1 MRNYCTRTIDF
12 LKIKSLDKFILN
24 ELMGPF
30 LFGIMSFTIILIA
43 GSLLFQIADLVIQ
56 RGVSVWI
63 VIRLFIYYLPKLMT
77 YTIPMSC
84 LLATLTGF
92 GKLSANSELI
102 ALKAAGLSFSRIVKP
117 VIIATFFISV
127 AAFFINETIVPL
139 TEKAASNIMVYEVFK
154 QSPPLFHE
162 KVFLK
167 EESNGALKRVI
178 YINKMEIRNGDMS
191 QVVVQEFE
199 DGRLTSINSAK
210 SAKWINGSWWLN
222 KGNVFE
228 VNKDGEVNLLFKF
241 DKQKITLDMNP
252 DEIAKASSHNPEQ
265 MTMRELLA
273 TIKLNEKSGISS
285 AKLWMIF
292 HLRIS
297 VPWAC
302 MVLALVGAA
311 LGSRPQR
318 SSSSFGLGLSV
329 IIVFVYYVILSLTQ
343 SLGDAGY
350 LPSYIAAWTANV
362 LFLIIGLL
370 MCKNA
375 NKLG

>member
-1 MRNYCTRTIDF
+1 MKNYCVKTIDF
-12 LKIKSLDKFILN
+12 LKLKSLDKFILN

-56 RGVSVWI
+56 RGISVWI

-117 VIIATFFISV
+117 VIIATFFISIV
-127 AAFFINETIVPL
+127 AFFINETIVPL
-139 TEKAASNIMVYEVFK
+139 TERAASNVMVFEVYK
-154 QSPPLFHE
+154 QSPPLFYE
-162 KVFLK
+162 KIFLK
-167 EESNGALKRVI
+167 EESEGSLKRII
-178 YINKMEIRNGDMS
+178 YINKMEIKNGDMS
-191 QVVVQEFE
+191 QVVVQEF
-199 DGRLTSINSAK
+199 DKGRLSRINSAK
-210 SAKWINGSWWLN
+210 SAKWDSGSWWLN
-222 KGNVFE
+222 DGNVFE
-228 VNKDGEVNLLFKF
+228 VNKDGLVTLLFKF
-241 DKQKITLDMNP
+241 DKQKITLDMDP
-252 DEIAKASSHNPEQ
+252 EEIAKASSQKPEQ
-265 MTMRELLA
+265 MTMKELLA
-273 TIKLNEKSGISS
+273 TVKLNEKSGISS
-285 AKLWMIF
+285 AKLWMMF

-343 SLGDAGY
+343 SLGEAGY
-350 LPSYIAAWTANV
+350 LPSYIAAWLANV
-362 LFLIIGLL
+362 IFLIIGLL
-370 MCKNA
+370 MCKHA

>member
-1 MRNYCTRTIDF
+1 MRNYCSRTIDF

-273 TIKLNEKSGISS
+273 TVKLNEKSGISS

-362 LFLIIGLL
+362 IFLIIGLL

>member
-1 MRNYCTRTIDF
+1 
-12 LKIKSLDKFILN
+12 
-24 ELMGPF
+24 MGPF

-362 LFLIIGLL
+362 IFLIIGLL

>member
-362 LFLIIGLL
+362 IFLIIGLL